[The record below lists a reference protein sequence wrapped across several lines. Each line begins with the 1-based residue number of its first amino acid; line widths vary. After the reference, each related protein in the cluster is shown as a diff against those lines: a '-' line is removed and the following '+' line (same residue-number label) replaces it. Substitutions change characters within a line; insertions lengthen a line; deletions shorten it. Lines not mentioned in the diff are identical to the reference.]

1 MTHRQ
6 IQQIQQKTR
15 VLSDAVVIE
24 HIIAT
29 QSKLFVVYKVDG
41 SRNVAVFD
49 NIEHFCKELKEFG
62 GDLESVLET
71 YKKFDYVWHKEA
83 LELLR
88 ELEQQSIEQSF
99 DDLVIVR
106 VNISEYRNEDFL
118 VSEKLLFDKLRERIY
133 EKLKKKVGELV
144 NDIKD
149 IVESKLEKNLK
160 VERASMSEVFLAN
173 VEIWTVRD
181 VLDFIKEKIKCR

>member
-15 VLSDAVVIE
+15 VLVSDVVAIE
-24 HIIAT
+24 RIIEA
-29 QSKLFVVYKVDG
+29 QKLFVVYKVDG

-49 NIEHFCKELKEFG
+49 NIEHFCKELKEFD

-133 EKLKKKVGELV
+133 EKLKKKIGELV

>member
-1 MTHRQ
+1 MTPRQ

-15 VLSDAVVIE
+15 VLVSDVVAIE
-24 HIIAT
+24 RIIEA
-29 QSKLFVVYKVDG
+29 QKLFVVYKVDG

-49 NIEHFCKELKEFG
+49 NIEHFCKELKEFD

-133 EKLKKKVGELV
+133 EKLKKKIGELV